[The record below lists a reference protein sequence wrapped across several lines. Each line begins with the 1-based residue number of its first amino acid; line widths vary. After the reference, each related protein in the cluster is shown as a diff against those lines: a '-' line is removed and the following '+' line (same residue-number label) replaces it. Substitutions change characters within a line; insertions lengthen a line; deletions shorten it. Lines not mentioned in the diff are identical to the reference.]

1 MIVSVDGVVQ
11 PAVGQKPHWVMFAEL
26 QQHPDLMGLLRDS
39 IVREVDAATA
49 NWPARDASIDSSRLG
64 KNVLENIG
72 SWWHGEFPRR
82 FPGFPNGAARGL
94 VGMALWNH
102 LADPSRGWWSF
113 TEVEDRH
120 GYGENHMLYV
130 RLRPRDSVIPVN
142 L

>member
-11 PAVGQKPHWVMFAEL
+11 PEVGQRPHWIMFAEL
-26 QQHPDLMGLLRDS
+26 QHHPDLFDPLRDR
-39 IVREVDAATA
+39 IVREVDAANA
-49 NWPARDASIDSSRLG
+49 NWPAHETTIDSSRLG

-82 FPGFPNGAARGL
+82 FRGFPNGAARGL
-94 VGMALWNH
+94 TGMTLWNH
-102 LADPSRGWWSF
+102 LAHPSQSWWSF

-130 RLRPRDSVIPVN
+130 RLRPGDPLIPTGS
-142 L
+142 